1 MDIVTDQNCF
11 GCGQDNEGGLK
22 LIFRKEPGKASSEFI
37 LDKKFQG
44 YQSMVHGG
52 VIATIM
58 DEAMVHAAMADGF
71 FPVTAEM
78 TIRYIKPVY
87 VEQLLAVEGRLTE
100 KGSRKLEARAQLID
114 RKTGVVCAESSA
126 KLILPKQ

>member
-22 LIFRKEPGKASSEFI
+22 LVFIKEPGKAFSDFV
-37 LDKKFQG
+37 LDNKFQG
-44 YQSMVHGG
+44 YQKMVHGG
-52 VIATIM
+52 IIATIM

-87 VEQLLAVEGRLTE
+87 VEQELTVKGWLAE
-100 KGSRKLEARAQLID
+100 KGSRKLEARAQLLD
-114 RKTGVVCAESSA
+114 GKTGAVCAESSA
-126 KLILPKQ
+126 KLVLPK